1 MEVNGNWGGGTLLV
15 GDCTDPEAVARL
27 VGDASI
33 DLLLTDPPYGV
44 GYSGAAGDVPGDD
57 LGEAD
62 FLELLTSSFRNACS
76 CMRPGACFY
85 IFFGGVS
92 AFTFTSALRQAGLDL
107 HQVLVWVKNQA
118 VLGRSDYQNGYEPC
132 LGGELPA
139 DGEYD
144 PILYG
149 WKPGA
154 AHTFRYDRKQSSVLR
169 FDKPTKSS
177 LHPTMKPVP
186 LFDYLMKAGSYP
198 GDNILDPF
206 AGSGTALIAGQ
217 QNGRN
222 VYAME
227 KDPRYADVIISRWEA
242 FTGQK
247 AERIE

>member
-27 VGDASI
+27 VGDARI

-85 IFFGGVS
+85 I
-92 AFTFTSALRQAGLDL
+92 
-107 HQVLVWVKNQA
+107 WVKNQA

-144 PILYG
+144 PLLYG

-206 AGSGTALIAGQ
+206 AGSGTTLIAGH

-247 AERIE
+247 AEQIE

>member
-1 MEVNGNWGGGTLLV
+1 M
-15 GDCTDPEAVARL
+15 
-27 VGDASI
+27 I
-33 DLLLTDPPYGV
+33 
-44 GYSGAAGDVPGDD
+44 
-57 LGEAD
+57 
-62 FLELLTSSFRNACS
+62 
-76 CMRPGACFY
+76 
-85 IFFGGVS
+85 
-92 AFTFTSALRQAGLDL
+92 
-107 HQVLVWVKNQA
+107 WVKDRF
-118 VLGRSDYQNGYEPC
+118 VVGRRDYQTGDEPC
-132 LGGELPA
+132 LGGELPP

-144 PILYG
+144 PLLYG

-227 KDPRYADVIISRWEA
+227 KDPRWAKRRS
-242 FTGQK
+242 G
-247 AERIE
+247 

>member
-1 MEVNGNWGGGTLLV
+1 MEANGNWGGTLLV
-15 GDCTDPEAVARL
+15 GDCTDPEAVASL
-27 VGDASI
+27 VGDARI

-44 GYSGAAGDVPGDD
+44 DYSGAAGDVPGDD

-85 IFFGGVS
+85 IFCADATQLTVVS
-92 AFTFTSALRQAGLDL
+92 ALGPAGLTF
-107 HQVLVWVKNQA
+107 HQFLIWVKDKF
-118 VLGRSDYQNGYEPC
+118 VLSQSDYHFQHEN
-132 LGGELPA
+132 L
-139 DGEYD
+139 
-144 PILYG
+144 LYG

-242 FTGQK
+242 FTGLK
-247 AERIE
+247 AEQIE

>member
-1 MEVNGNWGGGTLLV
+1 MEVNGNWGGTLLV

-27 VGDASI
+27 VGDARI

-62 FLELLTSSFRNACS
+62 FLKLLTSSFRNACS

-85 IFFGGVS
+85 IFFGGGN

-107 HQVLVWVKNQA
+107 HQVLAWVKNQA

-132 LGGELPA
+132 
-139 DGEYD
+139 
-144 PILYG
+144 LYG

-186 LFDYLMKAGSYP
+186 LIDYLMKAGSYP

-247 AERIE
+247 AEQIE